1 MKKITYLLVLLS
13 AQIGFAQAHD
23 ADYTKMIEA
32 EMKSAAKKMAFAV
45 NANTQ
50 NYDMTYQKLEL
61 TVNPATTPLNISG
74 KVTNTFRALS
84 DMTAVTFDFFK
95 KTTGAFTI
103 SSVKSNGT
111 DLAFSHNSSHELVI
125 TLPSIVTTGNSATVE
140 ITYSG
145 QPSTAQGAIT
155 RGVHAGTP
163 VIWTLSEP
171 YGARDWWPCKQDL
184 NDKIDSIDI
193 YITAPSI
200 YITAANGLQQSRII
214 NGANAT
220 TYFHHGYPIPAYLVA
235 FAVTNYT
242 VYNQQGGLGTAESP
256 FFPIVNYIYPET
268 AATTQTSLGVT
279 PNIINFYETIIGDY
293 PFRNEKYGHAQ
304 FGWGGGMEHTTVSFM
319 GGWSRGLIAHEM
331 AHQWFGDKITCGSWK
346 DIWLNEGLTEY
357 MSGLVVENFD
367 GASGFKNWKIGKI
380 ANITSQTGGNLYL
393 TDAQL
398 TDVNRIFSG
407 RITYD
412 KGSMVTNMLRFKL
425 GTTDFY
431 QALNN
436 YLSDPILAYAYAL
449 TPQFQ
454 AHLETVYGSSLQ
466 EFFNDWVYNQGYPTY
481 NINAH
486 NSAPGQVTVQ
496 ISQTQSDPS
505 VTYFEMPVPIRLYG
519 ALGEQLDV
527 VLENTT
533 NGQVFNVNVPFVVED
548 IEFDPNREIISLDS
562 FAQLSTQ
569 TFDHA
574 AAIQMYPN
582 PGSDILN
589 IDLPTDTSLA
599 KVTFHNALGQNTLE
613 TSQSR
618 IDISQLATGLYAV
631 TLQTSNG
638 TYHKK
643 FIKK

>member
-13 AQIGFAQAHD
+13 TQIGFGQAHD
-23 ADYTKMIEA
+23 ADYNKMIEA

-61 TVNPATTPLNISG
+61 TVNPATTPLSISG
-74 KVTNTFRALS
+74 KVTNTFTALS
-84 DMTAVTFDFFK
+84 NMTTVTFDFFK

-111 DLAFSHNSSHELVI
+111 DLTFSHNSSHELVI
-125 TLPSIVTTGNSATVE
+125 TLPSTLTTGNSASVE
-140 ITYSG
+140 ITYNG
-145 QPSTAQGAIT
+145 IPSTAQGAISRT
-155 RGVHAGTP
+155 THAGTS
-163 VIWTLSEP
+163 VLWTLSEP

-184 NDKIDSIDI
+184 NDKTGSVDI
-193 YITAPSI
+193 YITAPST
-200 YITAANGLQQSRII
+200 YITAANGLQQSRTI
-214 NGANAT
+214 NGSNAT
-220 TYFHHGYPIPAYLVA
+220 THFYHSYPIPAYLVA

-242 VYNQQGGLGTAESP
+242 IYNQQGGLGTTESP
-256 FFPIVNYIYPET
+256 FFPIINYIYPET
-268 AATTQTSLGVT
+268 AASTQTSLGVT

-304 FGWGGGMEHTTVSFM
+304 CGIGGGMEHSTVSFM

-346 DIWLNEGLTEY
+346 DIWLNEGITEY

-367 GASGFKNWKIGKI
+367 GSASFNSWKENKTF
-380 ANITSQTGGNLYL
+380 NITAISTGNLYL

-398 TDVNRIFSG
+398 TDVNRIFSS

-425 GTTDFY
+425 GNTGFY

-436 YLSDPILAYAYAL
+436 YLSDPLLAYAYAL

-454 AHLETVYGSSLQ
+454 THLETVYGSSLQ

-481 NINAH
+481 NISAH
-486 NSAPGQVTVQ
+486 NSSPGQVTIQ
-496 ISQTQSDPS
+496 INQTQSDPS
-505 VTYFEMPVPIRLYG
+505 VSYFEMPIPIRLHG
-519 ALGEQLDV
+519 ALGELLDV

-533 NGQVFNVNVPFVVED
+533 DGQIFNVNTPFEVID
-548 IEFDPNREIISLDS
+548 IEFDPNKEIISANN
-562 FAQLSTQ
+562 FTQLSTKA
-569 TFDHA
+569 FDYA
-574 AAIQMYPN
+574 TAIQMYPN
-582 PGSDILN
+582 PGSDILT
-589 IDLPTDTSLA
+589 IDLPTDNTWV
-599 KVTFHNALGQNTLE
+599 KTIFYNTLGQNALETNQNRIDVSKLAKGVYVVTLE
-613 TSQSR
+613 TS
-618 IDISQLATGLYAV
+618 D
-631 TLQTSNG
+631 G